1 MNSNELSQCER
12 FKAVRIALNKKQGD
26 FAKTLAISQ
35 GHASDIENGRKCVS
49 DRLVEILSL
58 KYNINEK
65 WLRDGEGTMFEEL
78 DRDEE
83 IAAWSSKITRSDYDK
98 QFVPEFVHMLSK
110 LDESD
115 WETLEK
121 IVKMLAKKKD

>member
-1 MNSNELSQCER
+1 MEVKVVNECER
-12 FKAVRIALNKKQGD
+12 LKLLRKELRVKQGD
-26 FAKTLAISQ
+26 FAKRISTTQ
-35 GHASDIENGRKCVS
+35 GHISDIENGRKGLS
-49 DRLVEILSL
+49 DRTIKLISYEFGVSE
-58 KYNINEK
+58 E
-65 WLRDGEGTMFEEL
+65 WLRNGTGEMFEEL

-110 LDESD
+110 LDERD

-121 IVKMLAKKKD
+121 IAKMLAKKKD